1 MSDTPSASLLSK
13 AAEGHNLL
21 ASSPNWGEPAPSP
34 DPHSYPSMAT
44 RASYTH
50 SAAASSSSSPILLS
64 TSGQTEDQAQLV
76 QYLHSRNVPDA
87 EIARLIANMTG
98 GRAAAFLNPEVH
110 ADHGDDAPPSYDF
123 KGST

>member
-1 MSDTPSASLLSK
+1 
-13 AAEGHNLL
+13 
-21 ASSPNWGEPAPSP
+21 
-34 DPHSYPSMAT
+34 MAT